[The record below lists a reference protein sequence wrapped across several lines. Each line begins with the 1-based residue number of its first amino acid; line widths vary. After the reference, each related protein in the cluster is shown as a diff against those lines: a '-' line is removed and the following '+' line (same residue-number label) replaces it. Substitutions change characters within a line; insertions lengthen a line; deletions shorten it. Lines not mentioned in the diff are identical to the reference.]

1 MMLYTIELQQLIQ
14 SKKDS
19 DPSLSYTAKLFSQ
32 GIEEIQKK
40 FGEESIE
47 LIIAS
52 NQNNRNNI
60 INETADVLYHLL
72 VLLSEKS
79 ISLKEVVE
87 ELERR
92 SSMSGLE
99 EKANRSK

>member
-1 MMLYTIELQQLIQ
+1 MSELEQLQQLIQ

-60 INETADVLYHLL
+60 INETADVLYHLI

>member
-1 MMLYTIELQQLIQ
+1 MNELEQLQQLIQ

>member
-1 MMLYTIELQQLIQ
+1 
-14 SKKDS
+14 
-19 DPSLSYTAKLFSQ
+19 
-32 GIEEIQKK
+32 
-40 FGEESIE
+40 
-47 LIIAS
+47 
-52 NQNNRNNI
+52 
-60 INETADVLYHLL
+60 

>member
-1 MMLYTIELQQLIQ
+1 MSELEQLQQLIE

-32 GIEEIQKK
+32 GIKEIQKK

-52 NQNNRNNI
+52 NQDNKKNVI
-60 INETADVLYHLL
+60 DETADVLYHLL

-79 ISLKEVVE
+79 VSLKEVIS

-92 SSMSGLE
+92 SGMSGLE
-99 EKANRSK
+99 EKASRNK

>member
-1 MMLYTIELQQLIQ
+1 MSELDQLQQLIQ

>member
-1 MMLYTIELQQLIQ
+1 MSELEQLQQLIQ

-52 NQNNRNNI
+52 NQNNRNNL

>member
-1 MMLYTIELQQLIQ
+1 MSELEQLQQLIQ

-99 EKANRSK
+99 EKANRSKC

>member
-1 MMLYTIELQQLIQ
+1 MSELEQLQQLIQ

-32 GIEEIQKK
+32 GIDEIQKK

>member
-1 MMLYTIELQQLIQ
+1 MSELEQLQQLIQ

-79 ISLKEVVE
+79 ISLKEVVG

-92 SSMSGLE
+92 SGMSGLE

>member
-1 MMLYTIELQQLIQ
+1 MSELEQLQQLIQ

-79 ISLKEVVE
+79 ISLKEVFE

>member
-1 MMLYTIELQQLIQ
+1 MSELEQLQQLIQ

-19 DPSLSYTAKLFSQ
+19 DPSLSYSAKLFSQ

>member
-1 MMLYTIELQQLIQ
+1 MSELEQLQQLIQ

-19 DPSLSYTAKLFSQ
+19 DPSLSYTAKLFSR

-92 SSMSGLE
+92 STMSGLE

>member
-1 MMLYTIELQQLIQ
+1 MSELEQLQQLIQ

-72 VLLSEKS
+72 VLLSVKS
-79 ISLKEVVE
+79 ISLKDVVE

>member
-1 MMLYTIELQQLIQ
+1 MSELEELQQLIE

-52 NQNNRNNI
+52 SQDNKKNV
-60 INETADVLYHLL
+60 INESADVLYHLL

-79 ISLKEVVE
+79 VTLKEVIS

-92 SSMSGLE
+92 SGMSGLE
-99 EKANRSK
+99 EKASRNK

>member
-1 MMLYTIELQQLIQ
+1 MSELEQLQQLIQ
-14 SKKDS
+14 RKKDS

>member
-1 MMLYTIELQQLIQ
+1 MSELEQLQQLIE

-52 NQNNRNNI
+52 NRWRGRYLDYSRGAI
-60 INETADVLYHLL
+60 FFSRWA
-72 VLLSEKS
+72 S
-79 ISLKEVVE
+79 
-87 ELERR
+87 
-92 SSMSGLE
+92 
-99 EKANRSK
+99 

>member
-1 MMLYTIELQQLIQ
+1 MSELEQLQQLIE

-32 GIEEIQKK
+32 GIQEIQKK

>member
-1 MMLYTIELQQLIQ
+1 MSQLEQLQQLIQ

>member
-1 MMLYTIELQQLIQ
+1 MSELEQLQQLIQ

-19 DPSLSYTAKLFSQ
+19 DLSLSYTAKLFSQ

>member
-1 MMLYTIELQQLIQ
+1 MSELEQLQQLIQ

>member
-1 MMLYTIELQQLIQ
+1 MSELEQLQQLIQ

-32 GIEEIQKK
+32 GVEEIQKK

>member
-1 MMLYTIELQQLIQ
+1 MSELEQLQQLIQ

-19 DPSLSYTAKLFSQ
+19 DPSLSYTAKLFSR

>member
-1 MMLYTIELQQLIQ
+1 MSELEQLQQLIQ

-92 SSMSGLE
+92 SSISGLE

>member
-1 MMLYTIELQQLIQ
+1 MSELEQLQQLIQ

-79 ISLKEVVE
+79 ISLKEVLE

>member
-1 MMLYTIELQQLIQ
+1 MSELEQLQQLIQ

-19 DPSLSYTAKLFSQ
+19 DPSLSYTAKLLSQ

>member
-1 MMLYTIELQQLIQ
+1 MSELEQLQQLIE

-19 DPSLSYTAKLFSQ
+19 NPSLSYTAKLFSQ

-52 NQNNRNNI
+52 NQDNKKNV

-79 ISLKEVVE
+79 VSLKEVIS

-92 SSMSGLE
+92 SGMSGLE
-99 EKANRSK
+99 EKASRNK

>member
-1 MMLYTIELQQLIQ
+1 MSELEQLQQLIQ

-52 NQNNRNNI
+52 NQNNRNDI

>member
-1 MMLYTIELQQLIQ
+1 MSELEQLQQLIQ

-99 EKANRSK
+99 EKANRCK

>member
-1 MMLYTIELQQLIQ
+1 MSELEQLQQLIQ

-79 ISLKEVVE
+79 ISLKEVFE

-92 SSMSGLE
+92 SSMSGLA

>member
-1 MMLYTIELQQLIQ
+1 MSELEQLQQLIE

>member
-1 MMLYTIELQQLIQ
+1 MSELEQLQQLIQ

-32 GIEEIQKK
+32 GIEEVQKK
-40 FGEESIE
+40 FGEEAIE

-52 NQNNRNNI
+52 NQDNRKNI

-79 ISLKEVVE
+79 ISLKEVVG

>member
-1 MMLYTIELQQLIQ
+1 MSELEQLQQLIQ

-92 SSMSGLE
+92 STMSGLE

>member
-1 MMLYTIELQQLIQ
+1 MSELEQLQQLIQ

-60 INETADVLYHLL
+60 INETADVFYHLL